1 MISGEWSVLEG
12 HPCIVAAVNKRSE
25 CTIEESDKLLLT
37 IPEYDINKQ
46 EINLDQP
53 EPTTK
58 FIIASLNTCKE
69 YLGELKPVHI
79 TTESNS
85 TKINNKKI
93 GLGSSAAIVVATVTA
108 ILKYHSQEIN
118 KDLIFKLASISHYK
132 AQGKLG
138 SCFDI
143 AASTYGNVISY
154 TPFNSK
160 WLLNLLESKT
170 IKEIVQ
176 LDWPNLNIAQ
186 LNNIDLELKIGWT
199 GESASTSKMIKQMN
213 EWSDKE
219 EHKRIIHNISDITKD
234 LTKEWQANNTNR
246 ILTLIKANEELLR
259 ELTKQSKVNIETPE
273 LKLLSDQANK
283 YGAGKLSG
291 AGGGDCGIAL
301 TKDNPNLEKDWIS
314 KGITPLTV
322 EIDSNGVL

>member
-12 HPCIVAAVNKRSE
+12 HSCIVAAVNKRSE

-37 IPEYDINKQ
+37 IPEFNIEKQ
-46 EINLDQP
+46 EINLDQSKSA
-53 EPTTK
+53 TR
-58 FIIASLNTCKE
+58 FIVASLNTCKE
-69 YLGELKPVHI
+69 YLNELKPMHI

-93 GLGSSAAIVVATVTA
+93 GLGSSAAITVATIAA
-108 ILKYHSQEIN
+108 ILKYHDEEIN

-154 TPFNSK
+154 TPFNSE
-160 WLLNLLESKT
+160 WLLEQVNSKT

-176 LDWPNLNIAQ
+176 LGWPNLNITP
-186 LNNIDLELKIGWT
+186 LNNIDLDLKIGWT
-199 GESASTSKMIKQMN
+199 GDSASTSEMIKQMN
-213 EWSDKE
+213 EWPDKE
-219 EHKRIIHNISDITKD
+219 EHKRIIQNISDITQD
-234 LTKEWQANNTNR
+234 LIKEWQANNTDK

-273 LKLLSDQANK
+273 LKLLSDLANK
-283 YGAGKLSG
+283 HGAGKLSG

-301 TKDNPNLEKDWIS
+301 TKENQDLEKDWIS
-314 KGITPLTV
+314 KGITPLTAK
-322 EIDSNGVL
+322 IDPNGVL